1 MNVIAFFSTLALF
14 ALSASPVNGLTA
26 IQTQLKTWVNCTA
39 GREAKQLQLIP
50 VNAVEDSRLLARFS
64 AASNPTEAAI
74 ALADELSVASWT
86 TLPTNERAGWL
97 QNAAQQNRLHAVES
111 DPTDTSKIY
120 LSVASTT
127 SSFSILCASP
137 PLCLHRIN
145 VSEATAAALDNPFVL
160 MNPSET
166 TTYLTNSLSSGA
178 VRSALL
184 TVEDAPVLLLEFQT
198 S

>member
-26 IQTQLKTWVNCTA
+26 VQTQMKLWVNCAA
-39 GREAKQLQLIP
+39 GRAAKQLHLIP
-50 VNAVEDSRLLARFS
+50 VNAVEDSRLLARFL
-64 AASNPTEAAI
+64 AASKATESAKV
-74 ALADELSVASWT
+74 ADELSVASWT

-97 QNAAQQNRLHAVES
+97 QHAAQQNRLRAVES

-127 SSFSILCASP
+127 SSFSILCANP
-137 PLCLHRIN
+137 PLCMHRIN
-145 VSEATAAALDNPFVL
+145 VSEATATALDSPFAL
-160 MNPSET
+160 LSPSET
-166 TTYLTNSLSSGA
+166 TTYLNNSLLNGA

-184 TVEDAPVLLLEFQT
+184 SVEESPVLLLEFQT